1 MTRWRS
7 ALRLEATT
15 VVRERFAHAAA
26 MSALLWLTILLPMPP
41 DLRRIVAPYVLLGD
55 VTIVGFY
62 FIGGAVFFE
71 KQQRTLD
78 AVICS
83 PLRFWEYLS
92 SKVAVLMALSLLVAV
107 VVVAAVHGHDVH
119 LLQLLLGVALGTL
132 VMLLAGFITSLP
144 FGSVSDWFLFA
155 TVPLAVAELPV
166 LYLSG
171 VWPNP
176 VLYLLPTHGPLLLLG
191 AAFDQIQLAP
201 WQVVYAVCYPLACA
215 VGLYGL
221 SVRFFD
227 RYVIQRP
234 SRLR

>member
-1 MTRWRS
+1 
-7 ALRLEATT
+7 
-15 VVRERFAHAAA
+15 V
-26 MSALLWLTILLPMPP
+26 
-41 DLRRIVAPYVLLGD
+41 
-55 VTIVGFY
+55 
-62 FIGGAVFFE
+62 
-71 KQQRTLD
+71 
-78 AVICS
+78 
-83 PLRFWEYLS
+83 
-92 SKVAVLMALSLLVAV
+92 
-107 VVVAAVHGHDVH
+107 
-119 LLQLLLGVALGTL
+119 LGTL
-132 VMLLAGFITSLP
+132 IMLLAGFITSLP

>member
-92 SKVAVLMALSLLVAV
+92 SKVAVLMC
-107 VVVAAVHGHDVH
+107 
-119 LLQLLLGVALGTL
+119 T
-132 VMLLAGFITSLP
+132 
-144 FGSVSDWFLFA
+144 A
-155 TVPLAVAELPV
+155 TTFTCCNFSSASCWA
-166 LYLSG
+166 
-171 VWPNP
+171 
-176 VLYLLPTHGPLLLLG
+176 
-191 AAFDQIQLAP
+191 
-201 WQVVYAVCYPLACA
+201 
-215 VGLYGL
+215 
-221 SVRFFD
+221 R
-227 RYVIQRP
+227 
-234 SRLR
+234 